1 VSNYTDEELKAAVSG
16 FVRSEVKTQRDVLG
30 PLSADYA
37 FQEVKEFAASTLT
50 FDPSSIFYLLSI
62 VANRINQ
69 DVLQAIEYASDI
81 KEAIFEVGSPTTK
94 VTSTSKLAD
103 AAVALQ
109 EIDLLV
115 TERNAVTERPFTR
128 YKNALDEFT
137 SLSLTPN
144 IRRYSGEP
152 FPNAF
157 KISRPPQQAQSAI
170 KSVVPSLRSVHTT
183 ILDEIA
189 QIESSLAEFL
199 AVNLPLITIQGSVR
213 KIRADLTDIK
223 NQFDTATADGAIALT
238 RDAFLRIQAGR
249 SVIDNL
255 STVSDP
261 RSSRMKG
268 SSQTSDRA
276 QSSYA
281 AGYSTST
288 PAKVV
293 TSVSAPF
300 RIIPGVNDSLRFSIN
315 GGAAQDVILV
325 PDSPAQLD
333 GAVSG
338 TYNIHSQQSAFVQ
351 SSYPGPYTVPASP
364 NNVFVVYVDG
374 IGYQIGLVPAS
385 WSTGSLAL
393 GINLASRIDGQ
404 PGALGD
410 VATASDNGGGYLRIQ
425 HNTPGAVHD
434 ITIGLQTAINSAF
447 GFSDSQDSDDLV
459 ATKGVEANNSITFL
473 MDDENVV
480 TAPLTVGTRT
490 EAQIVADIVAASP
503 LITAE
508 VASIPT
514 LPSGTMD
521 VVRVKSTFY
530 GEGSSIKLDPQNDID
545 ERTMQTLGFYQ
556 GPAVRS
562 SYLSLDSL
570 HDAVSTI
577 PDLSLVRQEAV
588 LQSGSG
594 AMAVKIGT
602 DFYLRFTAG
611 SLDTSISVNEKLRIV
626 SGDNIGYYPITAFI
640 YGAYDYIKVGR
651 ALPVV
656 TGAAADNQSWE
667 VVRDL
672 LSISSSTQDKTSSL
686 EVLTTT
692 NDAYTDLGL
701 TTGLVY
707 GSVSGVVIK
716 DAGTPLSFA
725 RNDVRV
731 GDRLSLNGPTYSTT
745 HTVTAITESGYQI
758 EVTPEVPNDLISHL
772 YEINSGA
779 WLLYS
784 DFISDLGI
792 WSASLEV
799 SQFDADI
806 QELERRLNPV
816 IQNKNPSS
824 TLVNDA
830 DTTVTSLIGLY
841 TSLSSILSDF
851 VVAPSVTRIDSIL
864 NMLEERGLR
873 RAHDLLLLGKI
884 SEFFSLSKD
893 GGSYSGKVLETMR
906 SVAQSDVNV
915 STDVEMDHMDSH
927 LNGSYSDTD
936 ADLDFSDG
944 DREGG
949 VTETDDIPDPTE
961 EDDFLTETV

>member
-1 VSNYTDEELKAAVSG
+1 MSNYTDEELKSAVSG

-69 DVLQAIEYASDI
+69 DVLLAIEYASDI

-137 SLSLTPN
+137 ALSLTPN

-157 KISRPPQQAQSAI
+157 KISRPPQQAQSEI
-170 KSVVPSLRSVHTT
+170 KSVIPSLRSVHAT
-183 ILDEIA
+183 ILDEIT

-249 SVIDNL
+249 SVVDNL

-261 RSSRMKG
+261 RSPRMKG
-268 SSQTSDRA
+268 YALTSDRA
-276 QSSYA
+276 QSAYVTGS
-281 AGYSTST
+281 STST
-288 PAKVV
+288 PAKVT

-300 RIIPGVNDSLRFSIN
+300 QIVSGVNDTLRFSVN
-315 GGAAQDVILV
+315 GGAPQDVVLV
-325 PDSPAQLD
+325 PDSSAQLD
-333 GAVSG
+333 GSISG
-338 TYNIHSQQSAFVQ
+338 SYDIHAQQAAYVQ
-351 SSYPGPYTVPASP
+351 SSYPGPYTVPAAP
-364 NNVFVVYVDG
+364 NNIFVVYVDG
-374 IGYQIGLVPAS
+374 VGYQIGLVAGT
-385 WSTGSLAL
+385 WDATSLSL
-393 GINLASRIDGQ
+393 GINLASRLDGQ

-410 VATASDNGGGYLRIQ
+410 VATASNNGSGYLHIQ
-425 HNTPGAVHD
+425 HDTPGAVHD
-434 ITIGLQTAINSAF
+434 VVIGLQSAINSAF
-447 GFSDSQDSDDLV
+447 GFSDSQDSDDIPN
-459 ATKGVEANNSITFL
+459 TKGAEANNSITFL
-473 MDDENVV
+473 MDDDNVV
-480 TAPLTVGTRT
+480 TVPLTVGSRT

-508 VASIPT
+508 VASIPA

-521 VVRVKSTFY
+521 VVRVKSTSY
-530 GEGSSIKLDPQNDID
+530 GEGSAIKLDPQTATD
-545 ERTMQTLGFYQ
+545 ERAMQTLGFYR
-556 GPAVRS
+556 GAAVRS
-562 SYLSLDSL
+562 GYLSLDTL
-570 HDAVSTI
+570 YDAVAASPNLT
-577 PDLSLVRQEAV
+577 PTRLESVV
-588 LQSGSG
+588 QSGSG
-594 AMAVKIGT
+594 ALAEKSGTDYLLRITSGTLDTGIGT
-602 DFYLRFTAG
+602 QD
-611 SLDTSISVNEKLRIV
+611 KLRIV
-626 SGDNIGYYPITAFI
+626 SGDNIGYYQITGI
-640 YGAYDYIKVGR
+640 IHGAYDYIKVGR
-651 ALPVV
+651 AFPVV
-656 TGAAADNQSWE
+656 TGDAASNQSWE
-667 VVRDL
+667 MVRDL
-672 LSISSSTQDKTSSL
+672 LSIASSTQDKTSSL
-686 EVLTTT
+686 EVLATP
-692 NDAYTDLGL
+692 NDAYADLGL
-701 TTGLVY
+701 SLGLVY
-707 GSVSGVVIK
+707 GSVSGVAVK
-716 DAGTPLSFA
+716 DAGTPLSFT

-731 GDRLSLNGPTYSTT
+731 GDKFSLNGPTYSTT

-806 QELERRLNPV
+806 QELERRLNPI

-851 VVAPSVTRIDSIL
+851 VVSPSVTRIDAIL

-884 SEFFSLSKD
+884 SEFFGLTKD

-927 LNGSYSDTD
+927 LDGSYSDTD